1 MDIREI
7 DLTIN
12 QERLIEMLDAH
23 MASLKEELFP
33 YQKEHFSFA
42 SYEGGEYTGGITGEI
57 LWNTAHISLLAVDP
71 AKKGRGIGKILLKQ
85 AEDYAKQNRC
95 TQIHLETMSY
105 QAPLFYEKNGFK
117 IFGELKDFMQPGVTR
132 FYLAKRLG

>member
-105 QAPLFYEKNGFK
+105 QAPLFTKK
-117 IFGELKDFMQPGVTR
+117 MALKS
-132 FYLAKRLG
+132 LAS